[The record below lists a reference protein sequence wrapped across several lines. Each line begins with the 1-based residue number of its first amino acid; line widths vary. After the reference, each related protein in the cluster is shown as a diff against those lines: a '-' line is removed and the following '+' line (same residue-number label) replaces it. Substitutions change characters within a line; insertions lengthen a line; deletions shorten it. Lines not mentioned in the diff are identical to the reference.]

1 MKSLQNANEANH
13 VDAAVEL
20 ISIKKSFIHQ
30 NDLVPVLNGING
42 KVAAGTI
49 LTIIGPSGSGKSTIL
64 SLCNLL
70 ITPEEGKVLI
80 LGKDINKWDVQDLRR
95 MVGIAFQGAP
105 MLQGTVLDNLTLAAR
120 LHGKELKDPEKYL
133 EYVGLS
139 AELLSREAKELS
151 GGQRQRLSLARTLIN
166 EPAVLL
172 LDEVTSALDS
182 ISAQEVEELILRINR
197 EQNTTIL
204 WVTHNLSQAER
215 VGDQTWLIIDGTLVE
230 AAPTKQFFSEPKEV
244 RTQQFLDRKRDLR

>member
-1 MKSLQNANEANH
+1 MNSLQNANEANH

-20 ISIKKSFIHQ
+20 ISIKKAFIHQ
-30 NDLVPVLNGING
+30 DDLVPVLNGING
-42 KVAAGTI
+42 KVESGTI

-64 SLCNLL
+64 SLCNFL
-70 ITPEEGKVLI
+70 ITPEEGEVLI
-80 LGKDINKWDVQDLRR
+80 FGKNINKWNIQELRR

-105 MLQGTVLDNLTLAAR
+105 MLQGTVLDNLTLPAR
-120 LHGKELKDPEKYL
+120 LHGKELKDPERYL
-133 EYVGLS
+133 EYVGLP

-197 EQNTTIL
+197 EQHTTIL

-230 AAPTKQFFSEPKEV
+230 TAPTKQFFSEPKEV